1 MNNKTRR
8 AWHRIRSDDYL
19 YCTEAVGSYQV
30 ELDMGAFAH
39 MDFRSDCCRRVFRY
53 PDWRKD

>member
-19 YCTEAVGSYQV
+19 CCAEAVGSYQV
-30 ELDMGAFAH
+30 ELDMGAFTH
-39 MDFRSDCCRRVFRY
+39 MDFRCDCGRCVFCY
-53 PDWRKD
+53 PDWR

>member
-8 AWHRIRSDDYL
+8 AWHRIRSDDRL
-19 YCTEAVGSYQV
+19 YCAEAVGSYQV

-39 MDFRSDCCRRVFRY
+39 MDFRCDCGRCVFCY
-53 PDWRKD
+53 LDWRKN